1 MKTII
6 KITILVVF
14 LGASYFAVAKFTD
27 FLPDGFN
34 FFKAG
39 ITEMKETPVLIEQIK
54 EIDELIGAEFYGEVY
69 ADLFTSYNDLINEY
83 GENLHEITSKYKFL
97 NDYSKK
103 KLKVNDLN
111 TSMKKHI
118 IEIKKLDSLINYSD
132 STRKIYRVY
141 LDSLQTI
148 LKEIPKGRRESD
160 KRERYDYVDN
170 EVNLM
175 KKKLVETTDK
185 YLQFSKKHKRAKK
198 DKKST
203 EKKLTSAKKDMT
215 SYMTKRNLVYIGRGH
230 TSAGFDMKSLN
241 ISNLDTTDANKSITV
256 SLPEV
261 GLIDTVINPW
271 YYKNNK
277 DSLMGYEIYINKKD
291 RLYTNDDVMLV
302 KQKCRK
308 NLALSALNK
317 GIINMATKNGTNAL
331 ESFFMLLGFEEVT
344 IINEELKIENSEL

>member
-1 MKTII
+1 M
-6 KITILVVF
+6 
-14 LGASYFAVAKFTD
+14 
-27 FLPDGFN
+27 
-34 FFKAG
+34 
-39 ITEMKETPVLIEQIK
+39 
-54 EIDELIGAEFYGEVY
+54 
-69 ADLFTSYNDLINEY
+69 
-83 GENLHEITSKYKFL
+83 
-97 NDYSKK
+97 
-103 KLKVNDLN
+103 
-111 TSMKKHI
+111 
-118 IEIKKLDSLINYSD
+118 
-132 STRKIYRVY
+132 
-141 LDSLQTI
+141 
-148 LKEIPKGRRESD
+148 KEIPKGRRESD

-175 KKKLVETTDK
+175 KKKLVEATDE

-271 YYKNNK
+271 YYKNDK